1 MLKSLKNSQLWRP
14 FSWLYRKSGLK
25 AVVYSR
31 SYKKLVQTISIEKF
45 LQFLNPTLDIKRT
58 CIFPNISLPFNIE
71 SGPMPFED
79 QQAMIKILSF
89 LDPSS
94 IFEFGTN
101 WGFTTA
107 IFVQN
112 TSSKCKIYTLD
123 VCREMFNKDSLA
135 NDKELDMILSKQQTG
150 MAYKQ
155 LPESANKVI
164 QIFQDSLKLNW
175 METDYPDFFDIIL
188 VDACHKYNYVKS
200 DTENSIKKLKTGG
213 ILLWHDY
220 YPDVSA
226 WTDVFRY
233 INDFAKTYQP
243 VFHLKGTHIAA
254 WIKA

>member
-1 MLKSLKNSQLWRP
+1 MLKSLKESKSWRP

-25 AVVYSR
+25 SVVYSR
-31 SYKKLVQTISIEKF
+31 SLKKLVRTISIEDF
-45 LQFLNPTLDIKRT
+45 LRLSNPSLVLKRKSA
-58 CIFPNISLPFNIE
+58 PYNLSMPFQIE

-79 QQAMIKILSF
+79 QQAMLKILSF
-89 LDPSS
+89 LDPNYV
-94 IFEFGTN
+94 FEFGTN
-101 WGFTTA
+101 WGVTTA
-107 IFVQN
+107 IFAQN
-112 TSSKCKIYTLD
+112 TSPSCKIYTLD
-123 VCREMFNKDSLA
+123 ICREMFDEETIKKDR
-135 NDKELDMILSKQQTG
+135 ELNMVLSKENVG
-150 MAYKQ
+150 WAYKQ
-155 LPESANKVI
+155 LQEASKVK

-175 METDYPDFFDIIL
+175 KEADYPDFFDIIF

-243 VFHLKGTHIAA
+243 VFHLKRTHIAA